1 MSSSGGNF
9 TVTVGGS
16 GHTLSMRDGD
26 SGTYDLLA
34 TLLPAGATISGGS
47 FMYVAVQMRPG

>member
-26 SGTYDLLA
+26 SGTYDVLA

-47 FMYVAVQMRPG
+47 FTYVAVQLRPG